1 MVSVLF
7 ILTEF
12 SLNIFQQRFSSA
24 DGFPSLFARTLLFLI
39 ESGDSCRQVFY
50 SHGRRNTP
58 LPQTIKVD
66 ENASLMNKLKGGHS
80 YEPRYYP
87 TTNC

>member
-12 SLNIFQQRFSSA
+12 SLNIFLQRKRVA
-24 DGFPSLFARTLLFLI
+24 DGFPSLFARKLLFLI
-39 ESGDSCRQVFY
+39 ESGDSCRQVLY
-50 SHGRRNTP
+50 SNGRRNTHLP
-58 LPQTIKVD
+58 LTIKVD
-66 ENASLMNKLKGGHS
+66 EKASLRIKLKGGHS
-80 YEPRYYP
+80 YEPGYYP